1 MFAFTTVNLYVFTT
15 LGEEA
20 ADASEEDFDE
30 TNPPF
35 KESEKK
41 KATAKKIM
49 DLLTEIETTNLV
61 EKPVL
66 DSFHP
71 CPVCSGRLI
80 TV

>member
-1 MFAFTTVNLYVFTT
+1 VKINACENEVSSSN
-15 LGEEA
+15 EHEKE
-20 ADASEEDFDE
+20 DAS
-30 TNPPF
+30 
-35 KESEKK
+35 SEKSDK
-41 KATAKKIM
+41 KHATAKKII
-49 DLLTEIETTNLV
+49 DLLTEIESTNLV

>member
-1 MFAFTTVNLYVFTT
+1 MKNISFA
-15 LGEEA
+15 LGEEIGTIV
-20 ADASEEDFDE
+20 SEDTSE
-30 TNPPF
+30 TNSPY

-41 KATAKKIM
+41 KATAKKII